1 MSSCLPLTLHVTQ
14 SRCLALVPL
23 SMGSSTVE
31 ELDDLFDEEWTDS
44 MEMVDFWPSE
54 MDIDQWKDDKDDEI
68 FEKDDYID
76 KWVNIGKRK
85 RSLAGAPIDE
95 RDQPAEEDPA
105 AAAAAA
111 VAVMQPGTVAHH
123 KVPAKF
129 IRKAP
134 VALPTTTTT
143 ALSVRDE
150 HLMKRCPICFLIPI
164 FAAVA
169 RTVGAVV
176 ARVGA
181 QVAKGAVKIAKGRGK
196 NTKRSQREGAEK
208 VSKDKNWR
216 NCLHGMDPVG

>member
-1 MSSCLPLTLHVTQ
+1 
-14 SRCLALVPL
+14 
-23 SMGSSTVE
+23 MGSSTVE

-44 MEMVDFWPSE
+44 MEMVEFWPSE
-54 MDIDQWKDDKDDEI
+54 MDIDEWKDDKDDEV

-76 KWVNIGKRK
+76 KWVKIGKEK
-85 RSLAGAPIDE
+85 RSLALAPEGELEQPGADADIVI
-95 RDQPAEEDPA
+95 PA
-105 AAAAAA
+105 A
-111 VAVMQPGTVAHH
+111 VVPRPGTVAHD

-129 IRKAP
+129 IRREAPAP
-134 VALPTTTTT
+134 VTIPTTT
-143 ALSVRDE
+143 ALSLRDE

-169 RTVGAVV
+169 RTVGTVV

-196 NTKRSQREGAEK
+196 NTKRSQRNGADK

-216 NCLHGMDPVG
+216 NCLRGKDPVG